1 MEDEKSRD
9 EASIEEVDDD
19 DNVDEDSTFIIK
31 SRSTVVT
38 QGIIQSD
45 HKNPPDFRNL
55 ELGFYNEK
63 QQRSGS
69 AHLNAT
75 QKSNIK

>member
-9 EASIEEVDDD
+9 EASIEEVNDD
-19 DNVDEDSTFIIK
+19 DNVDEDSAFIIK

-45 HKNPPDFRNL
+45 HKNPLRF
-55 ELGFYNEK
+55 
-63 QQRSGS
+63 
-69 AHLNAT
+69 
-75 QKSNIK
+75 